1 MKQVIF
7 NFGELC
13 ITLNIPSDFCTI
25 FRCGVPIWAGNHNE
39 LIELLQEIK

>member
-13 ITLNIPSDFCTI
+13 ITCNIPADFCTI
-25 FRCGVPIWAGNHNE
+25 YKCGIPIWAGDHNK
-39 LIELLQEIK
+39 LIDLLQSL